1 MKSLLL
7 LTITL
12 VVFTGCDSKK
22 EECIYNGQ
30 KVSCDQMPGKKSDE
44 LNKPKAESVE
54 VTARGRYEIKNG
66 QFMALTDIKKNQSK
80 TVGNM
85 NYNCSINMEKNK
97 PVDYRVNEREFVL
110 IHEGQEISFERM
122 NQVDYSNLVLG
133 RFENY
138 NSENKMKLTLNFRNQ
153 DTLEITNICYFN

>member
-7 LTITL
+7 LTIAL

-44 LNKPKAESVE
+44 LKKPKAESVE
-54 VTARGRYEIKNG
+54 VTARGRYETKNG
-66 QFMALTDIKKNQSK
+66 QFMALTDIKKDQSK
-80 TVGNM
+80 VVGDM
-85 NYNCSINMEKNK
+85 KYNCSINMEKNK

-110 IHEGQEISFERM
+110 ISEGQEIPFERLD
-122 NQVDYSNLVLG
+122 QVDYSNLILG
-133 RFENY
+133 SFENY
-138 NSENKMKLTLNFRNQ
+138 NSDNKMKLTLKFRNQ